1 MCSQINRIDAPRTAR
16 LQPGREMPTAA
27 VQSHCSEAHHST
39 GSIGQVRRIALW
51 GPRIE
56 SAALALLSS
65 ALAPAVVMTAIWH
78 EERLAPMV
86 FAFTLIIALSHA
98 IVVGLPLLL
107 VCLWRRSMDLGS
119 CVFLGSLIGAV
130 PAGIL
135 TFPIQHSQFLANA
148 WISEVPF
155 FGSEMM
161 RSATWG
167 AYIEPLIYLGLLGA
181 LGGLVFWT
189 VLSSTDAFSR
199 RGG

>member
-1 MCSQINRIDAPRTAR
+1 MCSQMNRIDAPRTAP
-16 LQPGREMPTAA
+16 LQSGREMPTPAG
-27 VQSHCSEAHHST
+27 QSSCLDARQRA
-39 GSIGQVRRIALW
+39 GSIGQTRRIALW

-56 SAALALLSS
+56 STALALLSS

-86 FAFTLIIALSHA
+86 FAFTLIIAISHA

-107 VCLWRRSMDLGS
+107 VYLWRRSMDLGS

-135 TFPIQHSQFLANA
+135 TFPIQHSGFLANA
-148 WISEVPF
+148 PISEVPIL
-155 FGSEMM
+155 GSAMM
-161 RSATWG
+161 RSVTWG
-167 AYIEPLIYLGLLGA
+167 AYVEPLIYLGLLGA

-189 VLSSTDAFSR
+189 VLNSTDAFGR
-199 RGG
+199 HGG

>member
-1 MCSQINRIDAPRTAR
+1 MCSQINRGDALRTAP
-16 LQPGREMPTAA
+16 LKSVHEMPPTAD
-27 VQSHCSEAHHST
+27 QSRCPEA
-39 GSIGQVRRIALW
+39 W

-56 SAALALLSS
+56 STALALLSS
-65 ALAPAVVMTAIWH
+65 ALAPAAVMAAIWH

-98 IVVGLPLLL
+98 IVVGLPLFF
-107 VCLWRRSMDLGS
+107 VCLWRKSMDLGS
-119 CVFLGSLIGAV
+119 CVFLGSLIGVV

-135 TFPIQHSQFLANA
+135 TFPIQHSAFLANA
-148 WISEVPF
+148 WIGEVPF
-155 FGSEMM
+155 LGSEMM
-161 RSATWG
+161 RHATWG
-167 AYIEPLIYLGLLGA
+167 AYVEPLIYLGLLGA

>member
-1 MCSQINRIDAPRTAR
+1 MCSQMNRIDARRTAPP
-16 LQPGREMPTAA
+16 QSGREMPTSAG
-27 VQSHCSEAHHST
+27 QSPSLEAHHGT
-39 GSIGQVRRIALW
+39 GSIGQTRRLASW

-56 SAALALLSS
+56 STALALLSS
-65 ALAPAVVMTAIWH
+65 ALAPAVVMTTIWH

-135 TFPIQHSQFLANA
+135 TFPIQHSGFLTNA
-148 WISEVPF
+148 PISEVPIL
-155 FGSEMM
+155 GSAMM
-161 RSATWG
+161 RSVTWG
-167 AYIEPLIYLGLLGA
+167 AYVEPLIYLGLLGA

-189 VLSSTDAFSR
+189 VLNSTDAFGR
-199 RGG
+199 HGG